1 MIALLLA
8 LQAAA
13 TPPPAL
19 GSLPRQALPQRGC
32 AAYLWS
38 RADRR
43 FVAVAG
49 ADPASL
55 RVALDGKVTDA
66 VREGQAGIAGY
77 GLAERTTYRAGDA
90 ILTLEMTVTPRTDLA
105 DGAAVPDATLT
116 VVRGASDAVVHPVAG
131 LIGCAPT
138 RGVEIPPRS
147 VR

>member
-8 LQAAA
+8 LQAVP
-13 TPPPAL
+13 TL
-19 GSLPRQALPQRGC
+19 GPLPRQALPPRGC

-49 ADPASL
+49 AEPASL
-55 RVALDGKVTDA
+55 RVAIDGKVTDA
-66 VREGQAGIAGY
+66 ARESAAGLAGY
-77 GLAERTTYRAGDA
+77 GLSERTTYRAGDA
-90 ILTLEMTVTPRTDLA
+90 LLTLEMTVAPRVDLA

-116 VVRGASDAVVHPVAG
+116 VVKAGSDAVVHPVAG
-131 LIGCAPT
+131 LIGCAST
-138 RGVEIPPRS
+138 QGLDIRPRS

>member
-8 LQAAA
+8 LQAA
-13 TPPPAL
+13 PVL
-19 GSLPRQALPQRGC
+19 GPLPRQALPRRGC

-43 FVAVAG
+43 FVGVAG
-49 ADPASL
+49 AEPASL
-55 RVALDGKVTDA
+55 RVAIDGKLVDA
-66 VREGQAGIAGY
+66 PRESQAGLAGY
-77 GLAERTTYRAGDA
+77 GLSSRAVYRAGDA
-90 ILTLEMTVTPRTDLA
+90 TLTLEMTVTPQADLV

-116 VVRGASDAVVHPVAG
+116 VARAGGDAVVHPVAG

-138 RGVEIPPRS
+138 AGVEIRPRS

>member
-8 LQAAA
+8 LQAVPTLTA
-13 TPPPAL
+13 
-19 GSLPRQALPQRGC
+19 LPRQALPPRGC

-55 RVALDGKVTDA
+55 RVAIDGKVADA
-66 VREGQAGIAGY
+66 ARESQAGLAGY
-77 GLAERTTYRAGDA
+77 GLPERATYRAGDA
-90 ILTLEMTVTPRTDLA
+90 LLTLEMTVAPRADLA
-105 DGAAVPDATLT
+105 NGAAVPDATLT
-116 VVRGASDAVVHPVAG
+116 VERPGGDAVVHPVAG
-131 LIGCAPT
+131 LIGCAPSQ
-138 RGVEIPPRS
+138 GVEIRPRS